1 MESKIRA
8 TNRKLTQ
15 TEYERL
21 GLKNSNPKATR
32 YIKINGRTYIYHPF
46 RSSKE
51 QYYDVLIRDE
61 ITKVCFGVTYSPK
74 STSVCL
80 AEAIEEPFGC
90 QKRALIA

>member
-15 TEYERL
+15 VEYERL
-21 GLKNSNPKATR
+21 GLEKSNPKATR
-32 YIKINGRTYIYHPF
+32 YIRINGRSCVYHPF
-46 RSSKE
+46 RSRKE
-51 QYYDVLIRDE
+51 QFYDALIRDE
-61 ITKVCFGVTYSPK
+61 VTKIWFGVTYSPK

-90 QKRALIA
+90 EERALIA